1 MKGNIVNPRL
11 IFSALSCL
19 ALAAALSAFP
29 ALPASAADAAG
40 GTAKGKI
47 QYKDKTVE
55 LKYAY
60 LITGPDMFDSDR
72 TETTVIL
79 SPADISGQI
88 AKCESQSCA
97 GGLTEGM
104 TLSTE
109 DFGGTVRVVYWVVT
123 NDGLMQYSGNTDTS
137 ALTLTTDAPG
147 KKAGKMSVDASA
159 AGGPKIDVEFDAPL
173 TKAFKE

>member
-1 MKGNIVNPRL
+1 
-11 IFSALSCL
+11 
-19 ALAAALSAFP
+19 
-29 ALPASAADAAG
+29 
-40 GTAKGKI
+40 
-47 QYKDKTVE
+47 
-55 LKYAY
+55 
-60 LITGPDMFDSDR
+60 MFDPDQ
-72 TETTVIL
+72 TETTIIL
-79 SPADISGQI
+79 SPTDLSETI
-88 AKCESQSCA
+88 AKCDSQSCA

-137 ALTLTTDAPG
+137 ALTLTTDTPE

-159 AGGPKIDVEFDAPL
+159 AEGPKIDVEFDAPL

>member
-1 MKGNIVNPRL
+1 MNRYFVNPGF
-11 IFSALSCL
+11 IFSAISCL
-19 ALAAALSAFP
+19 AMAAVISAVTVP
-29 ALPASAADAAG
+29 SASAGAPG
-40 GTAKGKI
+40 GTTKGKI

-60 LITGPDMFDSDR
+60 IITGPDMFDPDQ
-72 TETTVIL
+72 TETTIIL
-79 SPADISGQI
+79 SPTDLSETI

-123 NDGLMQYSGNTDTS
+123 NNGLMQYSGNTDTS
-137 ALTLTTDAPG
+137 ALTLTTDTPE

-159 AGGPKIDVEFDAPL
+159 AEGPKIDVEFDAPL